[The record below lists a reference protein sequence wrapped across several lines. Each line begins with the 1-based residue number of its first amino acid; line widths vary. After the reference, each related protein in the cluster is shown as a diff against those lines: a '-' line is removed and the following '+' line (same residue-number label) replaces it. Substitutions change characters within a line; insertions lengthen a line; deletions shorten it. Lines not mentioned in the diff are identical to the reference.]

1 MKVIIDHMF
10 KTILKTQYLKH
21 YKYCIITHNVK
32 ILIYENI
39 DKNRDKMKMIIK
51 DWCNY
56 LANE

>member
-1 MKVIIDHMF
+1 MKVIIDRTF
-10 KTILKTQYLKH
+10 KTILH
-21 YKYCIITHNVK
+21 YKRCIITHNVK

>member
-51 DWCNY
+51 D
-56 LANE
+56 